1 MPISQSV
8 NQHAV
13 SVADAHE
20 DVAYAAVLNPH
31 EAVAHGVQAEDE
43 EHDPSALVQLGFHP
57 GRVFSN
63 TGVSC
68 AVTQIVHT
76 SSI

>member
-1 MPISQSV
+1 MPVSQSV
-8 NQHAV
+8 SRHAV
-13 SVADAHE
+13 SVVDAHA

-31 EAVAHGVQAEDE
+31 EAVAHGAQAEDE
-43 EHDPSALVQLGFHP
+43 EHDPSALIQLGFHP

-68 AVTQIVHT
+68 AGTQIVHT